1 MRATAEPVT
10 ASPTSTGTT
19 TIQRE
24 MDIKRPPETKTEN
37 GQTYHRHPRVPWWS
51 PIVVVIAPAFGVALW
66 HGGFTRGGQLA
77 FAAIAVAGAAW
88 FRPRPQAVDVALVGG
103 LTASAL
109 ANLASLAWHQG
120 DSSTAAALAA
130 TALPLLVVLG
140 AAARPALV
148 RWLPMIVLALGL
160 ATATAGL
167 AGLALRSPPLAERD

>member
-10 ASPTSTGTT
+10 ANPASTGTT

-24 MDIKRPPETKTEN
+24 MDIKRPPKTES
-37 GQTYHRHPRVPWWS
+37 GQTSHRHPQVPWRS
-51 PIVVVIAPAFGVALW
+51 PILVVIAPAFGVALW

-77 FAAIAVAGAAW
+77 FAAIAVAGVAW

-120 DSSTAAALAA
+120 DSSAAALAA

-148 RWLPMIVLALGL
+148 RWLPLIV
-160 ATATAGL
+160 
-167 AGLALRSPPLAERD
+167 